1 MAFNI
6 QDWKNTTVGFLRP
19 SNFLVYIYPPAWAF
33 RDGGAQKWNGPDLAY
48 LAASTALP
56 GLQILT
62 TESRLYGQGPMVKM
76 PYDVGVTDITLKF
89 YADSTGKSMAYM
101 YDWLKNVVN
110 LSHVQNEERSGAFS
124 NQISYK
130 SDYITKIDIM
140 LYQDM
145 LRTPGAGPQD
155 GSLMIY
161 SLYDA
166 YPISVSET
174 TLDWQAG
181 NEIMSFNVTFTYR
194 SFEYDILGPAS
205 NPSFRQGAASPIPG
219 APPSRQGLTPPI
231 PNIPANLTYK
241 KPQSVEST
249 GGSSSPP
256 VPTGIASQT
265 PLQRTKSFASNVR
278 QQSQNIRMQAV
289 SIVKQVES
297 TIYNNEY
304 VKTAQEIVGAVNDV
318 KKTLGVLSNLNNS
331 FKNSLKQQLKTA
343 TGGKSIKNIF

>member
-6 QDWKNTTVGFLRP
+6 QDWKSTTVGFLRP
-19 SNFLVYIYPPAWAF
+19 SNFLVYIYPPAWAL
-33 RDGGAQKWNGPDLAY
+33 RDGGTQKWNGPDLAY
-48 LAASTALP
+48 LTASTALP

-89 YADSTGKSMAYM
+89 YADATGKSMAYM
-101 YDWLKNVVN
+101 YDWLRNVVN
-110 LSHVQNEERSGAFS
+110 LSHVQNEDRSGAFS

-166 YPISVSET
+166 YPISISET
-174 TLDWQAG
+174 SLDWQAG
-181 NEIMSFNVTFTYR
+181 NEIMTFNVTFTYR

-205 NPSFRQGAASPIPG
+205 NPSFSQGTAA
-219 APPSRQGLTPPI
+219 
-231 PNIPANLTYK
+231 PADLTYK
-241 KPQSVEST
+241 KPQSTERN
-249 GGSSSPP
+249 GGSSSP
-256 VPTGIASQT
+256 VTPTDLASQT
-265 PLQRTKSFASNVR
+265 TLVRVKSFAGNVR
-278 QQSQNIRMQAV
+278 EQSQNIRMQSV
-289 SIVKQVES
+289 SVVKQIES

-304 VKTAQEIVGAVNDV
+304 IKTAREVVGAVSDV
-318 KKTLGVLSNLNNS
+318 RKTLGVLSNLNNS
-331 FKNSLKQQLKTA
+331 FKNSLKQQLKSV
-343 TGGKSIKNIF
+343 TGGKSLKNIF